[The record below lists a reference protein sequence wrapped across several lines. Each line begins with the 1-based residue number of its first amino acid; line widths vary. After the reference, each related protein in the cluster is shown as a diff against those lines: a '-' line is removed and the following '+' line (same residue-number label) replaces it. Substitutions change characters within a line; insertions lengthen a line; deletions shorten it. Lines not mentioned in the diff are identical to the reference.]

1 MKTKNHVSAII
12 LKTIAS
18 YKIISLGVVLT
29 VLGAV
34 ISALLPPLVLEKIV
48 NLLTDRNNV
57 PFRMALTYFIL
68 IALTGILESLRE
80 SLLTI
85 FGQKIT
91 HSLRS
96 TMCRKLSRLSADT
109 FVKQEPGV
117 MTARFVSDV
126 DTVENLFT
134 SGIISMFAD
143 FCKIISIFAVIWIKN
158 PGLAL
163 LLLLL
168 LPLVFAFTR
177 MIQKKMLKAQL
188 DNRKAVANVTNH
200 VPETI
205 RCIRT
210 IHTLG
215 KEKYMRNK
223 YDSYIDESYHAMEKT
238 NFYDAIYSPVILILN
253 AVVVAMVLLLSA
265 TGNVKVQSFFGMS
278 VGTSVAI
285 ISYISQVFGPLES
298 IGMEIQTI
306 QSAIAGVHRI
316 HEFLE
321 LPERWDTA
329 DNVAFDKAAPS
340 IEFQNVSF
348 GYEEN
353 RQILHELS
361 FKVDAGEHL
370 TLTGRTGSGKT
381 TIFKLLL
388 GLYRPQ
394 TGHILIHGQEAS
406 LLPDSAKRALFGYVE
421 QSFRMMPGSIADQIT
436 LFDPSIS
443 MEQVQKAAKTVGL
456 HDTICALE
464 QGYDTPCTLPLFSQ
478 GQWQL
483 LSIARAIAAEPEILL
498 LDEITANLDAETEQ
512 IVLSALRNASRDR
525 TVLSISHRLYEQTG
539 GRQLNLT
546 AKEQSHN

>member
-18 YKIISLGVVLT
+18 YKILSLGVVLT

-34 ISALLPPLVLEKIV
+34 ISALLPPLVLEKII

-80 SLLTI
+80 NLLTI

-117 MTARFVSDV
+117 MTACFVSDV

-265 TGNVKVQSFFGMS
+265 T
-278 VGTSVAI
+278 
-285 ISYISQVFGPLES
+285 
-298 IGMEIQTI
+298 
-306 QSAIAGVHRI
+306 
-316 HEFLE
+316 
-321 LPERWDTA
+321 
-329 DNVAFDKAAPS
+329 
-340 IEFQNVSF
+340 
-348 GYEEN
+348 
-353 RQILHELS
+353 
-361 FKVDAGEHL
+361 
-370 TLTGRTGSGKT
+370 
-381 TIFKLLL
+381 
-388 GLYRPQ
+388 
-394 TGHILIHGQEAS
+394 
-406 LLPDSAKRALFGYVE
+406 
-421 QSFRMMPGSIADQIT
+421 
-436 LFDPSIS
+436 
-443 MEQVQKAAKTVGL
+443 
-456 HDTICALE
+456 
-464 QGYDTPCTLPLFSQ
+464 
-478 GQWQL
+478 
-483 LSIARAIAAEPEILL
+483 
-498 LDEITANLDAETEQ
+498 
-512 IVLSALRNASRDR
+512 
-525 TVLSISHRLYEQTG
+525 
-539 GRQLNLT
+539 
-546 AKEQSHN
+546 